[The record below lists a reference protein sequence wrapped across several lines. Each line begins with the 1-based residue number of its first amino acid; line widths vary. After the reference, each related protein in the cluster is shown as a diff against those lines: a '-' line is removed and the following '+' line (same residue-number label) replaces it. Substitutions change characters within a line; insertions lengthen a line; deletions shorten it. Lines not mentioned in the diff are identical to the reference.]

1 MTGVIVSGRTRIPV
15 RNLWLLMLYASSLY
29 RDDESLRRSGVEDN
43 PEDLCDIVAEI
54 LADAVETRL
63 QRTLGQAYQP
73 CRAHLTRV
81 RGQIDVLETTT
92 RQLLSRGRVACRFSE
107 LSVDNPRNRLIRTA
121 LGVAAGRVRSE
132 PLAARCRRLADTLVQ
147 AGVSARPIG
156 RGEASGVVLGRNE
169 VADVA
174 AVDAAKL
181 MLAMDIPSEDDGSG
195 HRWAVSRDVAEMR
208 RLYEAAVRGFYL
220 ATLTVPWRVHQGEKK
235 LRWPTEG
242 ETARM
247 RQILP
252 VMRAD
257 TVLETPDRRIVVE
270 TKFTDA
276 LKPNQYGAVKL
287 ARGHIFQ
294 LYAYIQ
300 SQHEQ
305 DALAATAEGVLLYP
319 TVGEHLDESVTIQG
333 HSYRFL
339 TVDLAGSA
347 AGIRAALAAVTD
359 PHNINEPE
367 DTHA

>member
-15 RNLWLLMLYASSLY
+15 RNLWLLMLYASDLY
-29 RDDESLRRSGVEDN
+29 RADESLRRSGVEGN

-63 QRTLGQAYQP
+63 QRTLGHAYRP
-73 CRAHLTRV
+73 RRAHLTRV
-81 RGQIDVLETTT
+81 RGQIDVLETET
-92 RQLLSRGRVACRFSE
+92 RQLLSRGRVACRFTE
-107 LSVDNPRNRLIRTA
+107 LSVDNPRNRLLRTA
-121 LGVAAGRVRSE
+121 LAVTAGRVRRE
-132 PLAARCRRLADTLVQ
+132 PLAVRCRRLADTLVQ
-147 AGVSARPIG
+147 AGVSPRPIS
-156 RGEASGVVLGRNE
+156 RGEAAGVALGRND

-181 MLAMDIPSEDDGSG
+181 LLAMDIPAEDDGAG
-195 HRWAVSRDVAEMR
+195 HRWAASRDVAEMR

-220 ATLTVPWRVHQGEKK
+220 ATLSAPWRVHPGERKF
-235 LRWPTEG
+235 RWPIED
-242 ETARM
+242 ETPRV

-257 TVLETPDRRIVVE
+257 TVLETATRRIVVE

-276 LKPNQYGAVKL
+276 LKPNQYDAVKL
-287 ARGHIFQ
+287 GRGHLFQ

-333 HSYRFL
+333 HHYRFL

-347 AGIRAALAAVTD
+347 ADIRAALTAVTED
-359 PHNINEPE
+359 RSTEPE
-367 DTHA
+367 ETHD

>member
-1 MTGVIVSGRTRIPV
+1 MTGVIVSGGTRIPV
-15 RNLWLLMLYASSLY
+15 RNLWLLMLYASNLY
-29 RDDESLRRSGVEDN
+29 RADESLRRGGVENN
-43 PEDLCDIVAEI
+43 PEDLCDMVAEI

-63 QRTLGQAYQP
+63 QRTLGHAYRP
-73 CRAHLTRV
+73 RHAHLTRV
-81 RGQIDVLETTT
+81 RGQIDVLETET
-92 RQLLSRGRVACRFSE
+92 RQLLSRGRVACRFTE
-107 LSVDNPRNRLIRTA
+107 LAVDNPRNRLLRTA
-121 LGVAAGRVRSE
+121 LAVAAGRVRSE
-132 PLAARCRRLADTLVQ
+132 PLSARCRRLADTLVQ
-147 AGVSARPIG
+147 AGVSPRPIG
-156 RGEASGVVLGRNE
+156 RGAAVGVTLGRND

-181 MLAMDIPSEDDGSG
+181 MLAMDIPTEDDGSG
-195 HRWAVSRDVAEMR
+195 HRWSASRDVAEMR
-208 RLYEAAVRGFYL
+208 RLYEAAVRGFYR
-220 ATLTVPWRVHQGEKK
+220 ATLSARWRVHSGEKR
-235 LRWPTEG
+235 LRWPTED
-242 ETARM
+242 ETPRV

-257 TVLETPDRRIVVE
+257 TVLETTTRRIVVE

-319 TVGEHLDESVTIQG
+319 TVGEHLDESVTIQD
-333 HSYRFL
+333 HRYRFL

-347 AGIRAALAAVTD
+347 AGIRAALTAVT
-359 PHNINEPE
+359 E
-367 DTHA
+367 DRTTEFEETHA